1 MESVEILLLACAFY
15 WLIFSL
21 TIKIDGKFIYCLLFK
36 AIPFFTGVAVG
47 LIAMNMMGWVNI
59 WQIQ

>member
-1 MESVEILLLACAFY
+1 MEIKNLLLACSCY

-21 TIKIDGKFIYCLLFK
+21 TIKIDGKFIYYLLFK
-36 AIPFFTGVAVG
+36 AIPFFTSVVVG